1 MYMYMY
7 CRSHNYMYMLVP
19 KNPGWKFH
27 INPSTNNIVVLPDFS
42 RRCPRVD
49 PDDHHLYATLGCAV
63 ENIAIA
69 APAHG
74 LEVESVDTSNP
85 GEGIQISFSPC
96 EPPHVSDLFKAIP
109 NRQCTRSEY
118 DGTPLSVE
126 ELEKLQLAGTGDGV
140 ETLTL
145 TDESSIEKALEYIV
159 KANTAQID
167 NPEWVQE
174 LKKWIRFGNA
184 EAVSLGDGL
193 FGKCMGSPTI
203 PRFIGSHIFDLALR
217 SGSENA
223 KIRRQV
229 KSSSGLAVI
238 VSDKDDVQHWIEAG
252 RAYERFAL
260 QATALGI
267 RNAFL
272 NQPVEEASIRPA
284 FATSLGLDV
293 NSRPDL
299 IVRFGRGKEM
309 PRSLRRPVDTV
320 TLYAN

>member
-1 MYMYMY
+1 M
-7 CRSHNYMYMLVP
+7 
-19 KNPGWKFH
+19 
-27 INPSTNNIVVLPDFS
+27 VVPDFS

-74 LEVESVDTSNP
+74 LAIKSVDKSNP
-85 GEGIQISFSPC
+85 EEGIQISFSPC
-96 EPPHVSDLFKAIP
+96 KPHVSDLFKAMP
-109 NRQCTRSEY
+109 DRQCTRCEY

-126 ELEKLQLAGTGDGV
+126 ELKKLQLAGTGDGV
-140 ETLTL
+140 KTLLL
-145 TDESSIEKALEYIV
+145 TNESSIEKTLEFIV
-159 KANTAQID
+159 EANTAQID

-174 LKKWIRFGNA
+174 LKKWIRFGND
-184 EAVSLGDGL
+184 EAVDSGDGL

-217 SGSENA
+217 SNSENS

-252 RAYERFAL
+252 RCYERFAL
-260 QATALGI
+260 QATSLGI

-284 FATSLGLDV
+284 FAKSLGLDE

-299 IVRFGRGKEM
+299 VVRFGRGKEM

-320 TLYAN
+320 TLCAN

>member
-1 MYMYMY
+1 M
-7 CRSHNYMYMLVP
+7 
-19 KNPGWKFH
+19 
-27 INPSTNNIVVLPDFS
+27 
-42 RRCPRVD
+42 
-49 PDDHHLYATLGCAV
+49 
-63 ENIAIA
+63 
-69 APAHG
+69 
-74 LEVESVDTSNP
+74 
-85 GEGIQISFSPC
+85 SFSPC
-96 EPPHVSDLFKAIP
+96 RPHVSDLFKAIP
-109 NRQCTRSEY
+109 NRQCTRCEY
-118 DGTPLSVE
+118 DGTPLPVE
-126 ELEKLQLAGTGDGV
+126 ELEKLQLAGTGDGIK
-140 ETLTL
+140 TMLL
-145 TDESSIEKALEYIV
+145 TDENSIGKALELIV

-174 LKKWIRFGNA
+174 LKKWIRFGND
-184 EAVSLGDGL
+184 EAVDSGDGL
-193 FGKCMGSPTI
+193 FGRCMGSPTI

-217 SGSENA
+217 SSSENT

-252 RAYERFAL
+252 RCYERFAL

-272 NQPVEEASIRPA
+272 NQPLEEASLRPA
-284 FATSLGLDV
+284 FAKSLGLDE

-320 TLYAN
+320 TLCAN

>member
-1 MYMYMY
+1 M
-7 CRSHNYMYMLVP
+7 
-19 KNPGWKFH
+19 
-27 INPSTNNIVVLPDFS
+27 VVPDFS

-74 LEVESVDTSNP
+74 LAIKSVDKSNP
-85 GEGIQISFSPC
+85 EEGIQIAFSPC
-96 EPPHVSDLFKAIP
+96 KYHVSDLFKAIP
-109 NRQCTRSEY
+109 DRQCTRCEY
-118 DGTPLSVE
+118 DGTPLSTE
-126 ELEKLQLAGTGDGV
+126 ELEKLQLAGSGDGV
-140 ETLTL
+140 KTLLL
-145 TDESSIEKALEYIV
+145 TDEKSIQKALEYII

-167 NPEWVQE
+167 NREWVQE
-174 LKKWIRFGNA
+174 LKNWIRFDNN
-184 EAVSLGDGL
+184 EALDSGDGL
-193 FGKCMGSPTI
+193 FGKCMGSPTV
-203 PRFIGSHIFDLALR
+203 PRWIGSHIFNLALR
-217 SGSENA
+217 SSSENA

-252 RAYERFAL
+252 RCYERFAL

-272 NQPVEEASIRPA
+272 NQPVEEASLRPA
-284 FATSLGLDV
+284 FAKSLGLDK

-299 IVRFGRGKEM
+299 VVRFGRGKSM
-309 PRSLRRPVDTV
+309 PRSLRRPLDSV
-320 TLYAN
+320 TLCAN